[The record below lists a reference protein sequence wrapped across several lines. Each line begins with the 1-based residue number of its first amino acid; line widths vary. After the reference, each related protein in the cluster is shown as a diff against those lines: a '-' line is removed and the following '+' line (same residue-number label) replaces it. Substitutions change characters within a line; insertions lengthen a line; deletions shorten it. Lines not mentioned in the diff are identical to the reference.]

1 MTKQIFC
8 IHNLFYGL
16 LPNATKREQKNN
28 ILNNNPNEQH
38 DDCYREL
45 SQKYPPSAHESF
57 LFTSIA
63 AAILRVNIVH

>member
-1 MTKQIFC
+1 MQQNVSK
-8 IHNLFYGL
+8 
-16 LPNATKREQKNN
+16 KNN

-63 AAILRVNIVH
+63 AAILRVNIFY